1 MLHARYL
8 SSRTA
13 PVGIFLLVA
22 LIFWVSLSSD
32 ELAAAP
38 VSSQCPHVRILT
50 HDDRALVEP
59 PYDAVIITPQAR
71 QKKALAEALDSLSP
85 LVCQSVQMVVFLNA
99 TLASA
104 PEALAWVGKSRPSLI
119 NISAVQGGAS
129 EARLT
134 FDLSDVPAMSAEQN
148 AARKASMVKVWPEVV
163 HSIIHEAYHSA
174 THLVDSFSPDAE
186 DITPEHNWPAEAR
199 EFAEPYVEKARVKGG
214 FRTEW
219 ARVNDQFENE
229 NMSGAYDKARVGRSE
244 APPMGFMT
252 IYAGKSPGEDIAET
266 ASWAVAL
273 PILNASVEGVIPN
286 LSGWQIACTEMQ
298 AYDGQNIPSK
308 FAALYTKLN
317 FLRDVGF
324 ITNESLQ
331 ACVGPVRL
339 EGADGNNGFH
349 YFSYQSGAPLTSYTT
364 DFSIQ
369 REPDALHI
377 SAWGNL
383 QLQNASKPAITKL
396 QIWVDDPALPR
407 GIYAIGQCN
416 DFVPRIAASIVAPAM
431 FRRDVIDSRSQ
442 SICAYKAL
450 VIVTSATTDQIKGVA
465 ILQKA
470 WKFSAP
476 PVPEVAG
483 FPVRVV
489 FVFRR

>member
-1 MLHARYL
+1 MLHVRYL
-8 SSRTA
+8 SPRTA
-13 PVGIFLLVA
+13 PGGTLLLVG
-22 LIFWVSLSSD
+22 LILWAGVSANLQ
-32 ELAAAP
+32 AADP
-38 VSSQCPHVRILT
+38 VSSKCPHVRILT
-50 HDDRALVEP
+50 RGDRDLVEP
-59 PYDAVIITPQAR
+59 PYDAAIINPR
-71 QKKALAEALDSLSP
+71 VKQKKALAEALDSLP
-85 LVCQSVQMVVFLNA
+85 PVVCQSVQMVVFLNA

-134 FDLSDVPAMSAEQN
+134 FDLRDIEAMSPENN

-174 THLVDSFSPDAE
+174 THLIDSFSPDAAE
-186 DITPEHNWPAEAR
+186 LAAGHDWPAEAR
-199 EFAEPYVEKARVKGG
+199 QFAEPFVEKARVRGG
-214 FRTEW
+214 FRAEW
-219 ARVNDQFENE
+219 ARMNEEFEDE
-229 NMSGAYDKARVGRSE
+229 NLSGEYDGARVGRAE
-244 APPMGFMT
+244 APPIGFMT

-266 ASWAVAL
+266 ASWAIAQ
-273 PILNASVEGVIPN
+273 PILRASVEGAVPDI
-286 LSGWQIACTEMQ
+286 SEWRIACTDMQ
-298 AYDGQNIPSK
+298 AHDEENIPSK

-324 ITNESLQ
+324 ITNESLDEC
-331 ACVGPVRL
+331 AGPVRL
-339 EGADGNNGFH
+339 EGADGSNGFH

-383 QLQNASKPAITKL
+383 QMQNESRSAVTKL

-407 GIYAIGQCN
+407 GLYAIGQCN

-431 FRRDVIDSRSQ
+431 FRRDVMDIRSQ
-442 SICAYKAL
+442 SICAYQAMVL
-450 VIVTSATTDQIKGVA
+450 VTSATTDQIEGVVV
-465 ILQKA
+465 LQKA

-476 PVPEVAG
+476 PVPEVGG